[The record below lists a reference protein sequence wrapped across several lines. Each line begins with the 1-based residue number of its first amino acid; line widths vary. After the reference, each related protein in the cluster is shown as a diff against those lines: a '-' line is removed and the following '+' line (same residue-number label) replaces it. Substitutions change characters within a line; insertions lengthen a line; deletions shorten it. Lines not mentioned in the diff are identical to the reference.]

1 MRTLVTLDPSEIEA
15 VSGGLPAIQPV
26 KHAPLMA
33 EDMYGNKMDVEDWMR
48 YQSDVLPNYPNP
60 QDGYDPHD
68 FPGGR
73 GQ

>member
-1 MRTLVTLDPSEIEA
+1 
-15 VSGGLPAIQPV
+15 
-26 KHAPLMA
+26 
-33 EDMYGNKMDVEDWMR
+33 MYGNKMDVEDWMR